1 MTSPL
6 EQCRDAL
13 RRLTGAAFPVSTEID
28 GSGYA
33 WSHAYLDSA
42 LPGARAALAAAD
54 AELAAQPEP
63 AVEKL
68 YAAQSNSE
76 SAYDYCGRLQMR
88 CCEWGVYWR
97 ASDAHGVNLS
107 HEQALELLR
116 DVLGVE
122 VDIAAP
128 KEPASPTPPR

>member
-13 RRLTGAAFPVSTEID
+13 AAMLRHYVALVDSGDAGNWDAGTEPQVI
-28 GSGYA
+28 A
-33 WSHAYLDSA
+33 
-42 LPGARAALAAAD
+42 ARVALAAAE
-54 AELAAQPEP
+54 AALAAQPEP

-122 VDIAAP
+122 VEIAAP
-128 KEPASPTPPR
+128 KEPA